1 MINIIVAIAKNNV
14 IGKNN
19 EIPWHYPEDLQYF
32 KEVTM
37 GKNVLMGSKTFYSI
51 IKRLGKPLPGRNNIV
66 LSRNKDFSYPGVT
79 VINDLESF
87 LKSQTD
93 DIFIIGGSSIYRQT
107 LAYADKLYI
116 TFIDDEY
123 EGDTFFPEI
132 DFQNYQLI
140 EKKERGKLTFC
151 VYQRSNQCVH

>member
-37 GKNVLMGSKTFYSI
+37 GKNVLMGSKTFDSI

-66 LSRNKDFSYPGVT
+66 LTRNKDFSYPGVT

-116 TFIDDEY
+116 TFIDEEY

>member
-37 GKNVLMGSKTFYSI
+37 GKNVLMGSKTFDSI

>member
-37 GKNVLMGSKTFYSI
+37 GKNVLMGSKTFDSI

-66 LSRNKDFSYPGVT
+66 LTRNKDFSYPGVT

>member
-37 GKNVLMGSKTFYSI
+37 GKCVLMGSKTFDSI
-51 IKRLGKPLPGRNNIV
+51 IKCLGKPLPGRNNIV
-66 LSRNKDFSYPGVT
+66 LTRNKDFSYPGVT

-116 TFIDDEY
+116 TFIDEEY

>member
-37 GKNVLMGSKTFYSI
+37 GKNVLMGSKTFDSI

-116 TFIDDEY
+116 TFIDEEY

>member
-66 LSRNKDFSYPGVT
+66 LTRNKDFSYPGVT

-116 TFIDDEY
+116 TFIDEEY